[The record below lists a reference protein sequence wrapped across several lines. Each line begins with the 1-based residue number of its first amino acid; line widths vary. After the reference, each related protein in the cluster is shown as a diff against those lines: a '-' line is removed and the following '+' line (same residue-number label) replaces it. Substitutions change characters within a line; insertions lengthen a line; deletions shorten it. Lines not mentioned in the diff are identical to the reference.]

1 VGPAVGVATMN
12 RDRPANDFA
21 EELFRL
27 AVEAC
32 PNGMLMTDSSGI
44 IVLVNSE
51 TERLFGYRR
60 SELIGQPVEI
70 LIPERM
76 RKHHSGHRTRFSE
89 HPKVR
94 RIEASHNLVGLRR
107 DGSEFPVEIGLNPI
121 RTVDGL
127 FVLNV
132 VIDISDRH
140 RVDCLKDEFVA
151 TVSHELRTPLTSIAG
166 SLGLLLG
173 GAAGKLPDGV
183 LRFLGIAHSNCTRLV
198 RLINDI
204 LDIEKIEAGSVV
216 FSFKRIVLR
225 QLAAQVVEANRGFAD
240 SFAVR
245 VCLDP
250 AADDGVVLADPD
262 RLAQVITNLVS
273 NAVKFSPRDG
283 EVELTIGHRDGR
295 MRIAV
300 RDHGPGIPE
309 DFRPRIFEKFAQAE
323 ATDARQKGGTGL
335 GLSIARKIVTR
346 LGGTIGFADAAGGG
360 TEFFVE
366 LPDWAQIAAREIDA
380 ARRPDDT
387 RILLCEDDP
396 DAAMAVREGLRPFGF
411 STDFAH
417 DVEDAIKRARGNGRA
432 AIVVDFELPDAGG
445 IALIRLLRE
454 QPEVYRTPIVIASA
468 EPVPAKDGAAEL
480 NVLKWI
486 AKPIDAFA
494 LTQVLDGAI
503 ARGANGRPCI
513 LHIEDDRDIL
523 DLVARALQPTVLVVS
538 AGSIEEARA
547 ALLAHHFDLVVL
559 DITLGEASG
568 LDLLP
573 DLRNRGGAT
582 IPVVIFSGESAEHAA
597 TPQVEARLTKINASL
612 DDLVVAVHDRLML
625 RSASPRKE
633 MA

>member
-1 VGPAVGVATMN
+1 MGPAVGVVTMN
-12 RDRPANDFA
+12 RPANDFA

-32 PNGMLMTDSSGI
+32 PNGMLMTDSSGT
-44 IVLVNSE
+44 IVLVNSA

-60 SELIGQPVEI
+60 SELIGQSIEI
-70 LIPERM
+70 LVPERM
-76 RKHHSGHRTRFSE
+76 RKHHAGHRVRYAE
-89 HPKVR
+89 RPGVR
-94 RIEASHNLVGLRR
+94 RIHASDGLFGLRR
-107 DGSEFPVEIGLNPI
+107 DGSEFPAEIGLNPVH
-121 RTVDGL
+121 TAEGL

-132 VIDISDRH
+132 VIDISDRQ
-140 RVDCLKDEFVA
+140 RVDRLKDEFVA

-173 GAAGKLPDGV
+173 GAAGKLPGGV
-183 LRFLGIAHSNCTRLV
+183 TRFLGIAHNNCTRLV

-204 LDIEKIEAGSVV
+204 LDIEKIESGSVV
-216 FSFKRIVLR
+216 FNFKPVKLR
-225 QLAAQVVEANRGFAD
+225 QLAEQVIEANRGYAD
-240 SFAVR
+240 GFGVR
-245 VCLDP
+245 VRLDR
-250 AADDGVVLADPD
+250 AAEDGKVLADPD
-262 RLAQVITNLVS
+262 RLAQVMTNLVS

-283 EVELTIGHRDGR
+283 EVEVTIAHRDSR
-295 MRIAV
+295 MRIVV
-300 RDHGPGIPE
+300 RDHGPGIPPE
-309 DFRPRIFEKFAQAE
+309 FKPRVFEKFAQAD

-346 LGGTIGFADAAGGG
+346 LGGAIGFRDADGGG

-366 LPDWAQIAAREIDA
+366 LPDWLQIAAREIDA

-387 RILLCEDDP
+387 HILLCEDDP
-396 DAAMAVREGLRPFGF
+396 DAAVAVREGLRPFGF

-417 DVEDAIKRARGNGRA
+417 DPEEAIRRARGNGYA

-445 IALIRLLRE
+445 MDLIRLLRE

-468 EPVPAKDGAAEL
+468 EPAPVKEGAAEL

-494 LTQVLDGAI
+494 LTQILDGAVI
-503 ARGANGRPCI
+503 RGANGRPCI

-523 DLVARALQPTVLVVS
+523 DLVARALHSTARVIP
-538 AGSIEEARA
+538 AASIEEARA
-547 ALLAHHFDLVVL
+547 ALLAHNFDLAVL

-573 DLRNRGGAT
+573 DLRNRSGAA
-582 IPVVIFSGESAEHAA
+582 IPVVIFSGHSAEIAA
-597 TPQVEARLTKINASL
+597 IPQVEARLTKIGASL

-625 RSASPRKE
+625 RSASP
-633 MA
+633 

>member
-1 VGPAVGVATMN
+1 VGQTAGVAAMN
-12 RDRPANDFA
+12 CDRSANDFA

-32 PNGMLMTDSSGI
+32 PNGMLMTDSAGT
-44 IVLVNSE
+44 IVLANSA

-60 SELIGQPVEI
+60 SELIGQTIEI

-76 RKHHSGHRTRFSE
+76 RKRHAGHRARYAE
-89 HPKVR
+89 HPRVR
-94 RIEASHNLVGLRR
+94 MLEASRSLLGLRQ

-121 RTVDGL
+121 RAMDGL

-132 VIDISDRH
+132 VIDISDRQ
-140 RVDCLKDEFVA
+140 RVDRLKDEFVS

-173 GAAGKLPDGV
+173 GAAGKLPESV
-183 LRFLGIAHSNCTRLV
+183 TRFLGIAHNNCTRLV

-204 LDIEKIEAGSVV
+204 LDIEKIESGSVL
-216 FSFKRIVLR
+216 FNFKRTELR
-225 QLAAQVVEANRGFAD
+225 QLAEQVIEANRGYAD
-240 SFAVR
+240 SFGVR
-245 VCLDP
+245 VSLDP
-250 AADDGVVLADPD
+250 AAADGNVLADPD

-283 EVELTIGHRDGR
+283 EVELAITHRDGR

-300 RDHGPGIPE
+300 RDRGPGIPAE
-309 DFRPRIFEKFAQAE
+309 FKPRIFEKFAQAD
-323 ATDARQKGGTGL
+323 ATEARQKGGTGL

-346 LGGTIGFADAAGGG
+346 LGGTIGFNDAVGGG

-366 LPDWAQIAAREIDA
+366 LPEWEQIAAREIDT
-380 ARRPDDT
+380 RRSADDPH
-387 RILLCEDDP
+387 ILLCEDDP
-396 DAAMAVREGLRPFGF
+396 EAAVAVREGLRPFGF

-417 DVEDAIKRARGNGRA
+417 DAEDAIKRARGNGYA
-432 AIVVDFELPDAGG
+432 AIVVDFELPDVGG
-445 IALIRLLRE
+445 MDFIRSLRE
-454 QPEVYRTPIVIASA
+454 QPEVYRTPIIIAST
-468 EPVPAKDGAAEL
+468 EPVPGKDGAADL

-494 LTQVLDGAI
+494 LTQVLDGAV

-513 LHIEDDRDIL
+513 LHIEDDRDVL
-523 DLVARALQPTVLVVS
+523 DLVGGALQPTTRVVP
-538 AGSIEEARA
+538 AVSIEEARA

-559 DITLGEASG
+559 DITLGTASG

-573 DLRNRGGAT
+573 DLRGRSGAPL
-582 IPVVIFSGESAEHAA
+582 PVVIFSGDSAEIAA
-597 TPQVEARLTKINASL
+597 IPQVEVRLTKIAASL
-612 DDLVVAVHDRLML
+612 DDLVAAVHDRLML
-625 RSASPRKE
+625 RSASPRKGT
-633 MA
+633 A

>member
-1 VGPAVGVATMN
+1 VGQAAGVAAIN
-12 RDRPANDFA
+12 CDRPASEFA
-21 EELFRL
+21 GELFRL

-32 PNGMLMTDSSGI
+32 PNGMLMTDSSGT
-44 IVLVNSE
+44 IVLVNNE

-60 SELIGQPVEI
+60 SELVGQSIEI
-70 LIPERM
+70 LVPERM
-76 RKHHSGHRTRFSE
+76 RKHHSAHRTHYAEQPRVR
-89 HPKVR
+89 KV
-94 RIEASHNLVGLRR
+94 EASHGLFGLRR
-107 DGSEFPVEIGLNPI
+107 DGSEFPVEVGLNPV
-121 RTVDGL
+121 RAAGGL

-132 VIDISDRH
+132 VIDISDRQ
-140 RVDCLKDEFVA
+140 RVDRLKDEFVA

-173 GAAGKLPDGV
+173 GAAGKLPDSV
-183 LRFLGIAHSNCTRLV
+183 SRFLSIAHNNCTRLV

-204 LDIEKIEAGSVV
+204 LDIEKIESGSVV
-216 FSFKRIVLR
+216 FSFKRIELR
-225 QLAAQVVEANRGFAD
+225 QLAEHVAEANRGYAD
-240 SFAVR
+240 GFGVR
-245 VCLDP
+245 VRLEQP
-250 AADDGVVLADPD
+250 PEAGKVLADPD
-262 RLAQVITNLVS
+262 RLAQVITNLIS

-283 EVELTIGHRDGR
+283 EVTVAITHPDAR
-295 MRIAV
+295 MRVTV
-300 RDHGPGIPE
+300 RDHGPGIPPE
-309 DFRPRIFEKFAQAE
+309 FKPRIFEKFAQAD

-346 LGGTIGFADAAGGG
+346 LGGTIGFKDADGGG

-366 LPDWAQIAAREIDA
+366 LPDQAQIATRELDTP
-380 ARRPDDT
+380 RRPDDT

-417 DVEDAIKRARGNGRA
+417 DAEDAMWRARGNGYA

-445 IALIRLLRE
+445 MALIRLLRE
-454 QPEVYRTPIVIASA
+454 QPEVYRTPIVIAA
-468 EPVPAKDGAAEL
+468 ADPAPAKDAAAEF

-486 AKPIDAFA
+486 TKPIDAFA
-494 LTQVLDGAI
+494 LTQILDGAV

-523 DLVARALQPTVLVVS
+523 DLVARALHPTARVIA

-559 DITLGEASG
+559 EIALGDGSG

-573 DLRNRGGAT
+573 DLRNRSGAP
-582 IPVVIFSGESAEHAA
+582 IPVVIFSGHSAEIAA
-597 TPQVEARLTKINASL
+597 IPQVEARLTKIAASL
-612 DDLVVAVHDRLML
+612 DDLVAAVHDRLML
-625 RSASPRKE
+625 RSASPRME
-633 MA
+633 TA

>member
-1 VGPAVGVATMN
+1 VGQAAGVAAMTC
-12 RDRPANDFA
+12 DRPANDFA

-44 IVLVNSE
+44 IVLVNTE

-60 SELIGQPVEI
+60 NELIGQPVEI
-70 LIPERM
+70 LVPERM
-76 RKHHSGHRTRFSE
+76 RKHHSTHRARYAE
-89 HPKVR
+89 HPNVR
-94 RIEASHNLVGLRR
+94 RIEASHRLFGLRQ

-121 RTVDGL
+121 RSEDGL

-132 VIDISDRH
+132 VIDISDRQ
-140 RVDCLKDEFVA
+140 RVDRLKDEFVS

-183 LRFLGIAHSNCTRLV
+183 TRFLGIAHNNCTRLV

-216 FSFKRIVLR
+216 FNFKRIELR
-225 QLAAQVVEANRGFAD
+225 QLAEQVIEANRGYAD
-240 SFAVR
+240 GFAVR
-245 VCLDP
+245 VRLDP
-250 AADDGVVLADPD
+250 SAEAGGVLADPD

-283 EVELTIGHRDGR
+283 EVELGIAHRDGR

-309 DFRPRIFEKFAQAE
+309 EFKPRIFEKFAQAD

-346 LGGTIGFADAAGGG
+346 LGGIIGFKDAEGGG

-366 LPDWAQIAAREIDA
+366 LPDWAQIAARETDPGLS
-380 ARRPDDT
+380 PDDT
-387 RILLCEDDP
+387 HILLCEDDP
-396 DAAMAVREGLRPFGF
+396 DAALAVREGLRPFGF

-417 DVEDAIKRARGNGRA
+417 DAEEAIKRARSNGHA

-445 IALIRLLRE
+445 MALIRALRE
-454 QPEVYRTPIVIASA
+454 QPEAYRTPIVVASA
-468 EPVPAKDGAAEL
+468 EPAPAKDGAAEL

-523 DLVARALQPTVLVVS
+523 DLVARALAPTARVVP

-559 DITLGEASG
+559 DIALGEESG

-573 DLRNRGGAT
+573 DLRNRGGAP
-582 IPVVIFSGESAEHAA
+582 IPVVIFSGHSAEIAA
-597 TPQVEARLTKINASL
+597 IPQVEARLTKIGASL
-612 DDLVVAVHDRLML
+612 DDLVAAVHDRLML
-625 RSASPRKE
+625 RSALPRKE
-633 MA
+633 TA

>member
-1 VGPAVGVATMN
+1 MGPAAGVVTVE
-12 RDRPANDFA
+12 RDRPASEFA

-32 PNGMLMTDSSGI
+32 PNGMLMTDSSGT
-44 IVLVNSE
+44 IVLVNTA
-51 TERLFGYRR
+51 TERLFGYHR
-60 SELIGQPVEI
+60 SELIGQSIEI
-70 LIPERM
+70 LVPERM
-76 RKHHSGHRTRFSE
+76 RKHHSGHRARYAQ
-89 HPKVR
+89 HPNIR
-94 RIEASHNLVGLRR
+94 QIHASHGLFGLRR
-107 DGSEFPVEIGLNPI
+107 DGSEFPAEIGLNPVH
-121 RTVDGL
+121 TSDGP

-132 VIDISDRH
+132 VIDISDRQ
-140 RVDCLKDEFVA
+140 RVDRLKDEFVS

-173 GAAGKLPDGV
+173 GAAGKLPDSV
-183 LRFLGIAHSNCTRLV
+183 TRFLGIAHNNCTRLV

-204 LDIEKIEAGSVV
+204 LDIEKIESGSVV
-216 FSFKRIVLR
+216 FNFKPLKLR
-225 QLAAQVVEANRGFAD
+225 QLAEQVIEANRGYAD
-240 SFAVR
+240 GFAVR
-245 VCLDP
+245 ILLDRV
-250 AADDGVVLADPD
+250 AEESKVLADPD

-283 EVELTIGHRDGR
+283 EVGVTITHRDNR

-300 RDHGPGIPE
+300 RDHGPGIPPE
-309 DFRPRIFEKFAQAE
+309 FKPRVFEKFAQAD

-346 LGGTIGFADAAGGG
+346 LGGTIGFRDADGGG

-366 LPDWAQIAAREIDA
+366 LPDWAQIAAREIDS
-380 ARRPDDT
+380 ARRPNDT
-387 RILLCEDDP
+387 HILLCEDDP
-396 DAAMAVREGLRPFGF
+396 EAATAVREGLRPFGF

-417 DVEDAIKRARGNGRA
+417 DPEEAIRRARGNGYA

-445 IALIRLLRE
+445 MDLIRLLRE

-468 EPVPAKDGAAEL
+468 EPAPAKEGAAEL

-494 LTQVLDGAI
+494 LTQLLDGAVV
-503 ARGANGRPCI
+503 RGANGRPCI

-523 DLVARALQPTVLVVS
+523 DLVARALHSTARVFPAL
-538 AGSIEEARA
+538 SIEEARS

-559 DITLGEASG
+559 DITLGEESG

-573 DLRNRGGAT
+573 DLRNRNGAS
-582 IPVVIFSGESAEHAA
+582 IPVLIFSGHSAEIAA
-597 TPQVEARLTKINASL
+597 IPQVEARLTKIGASL
-612 DDLVVAVHDRLML
+612 DDLVAAVHDRLML
-625 RSASPRKE
+625 RSAAS
-633 MA
+633 